1 MSKATLSRRDFL
13 RASALTAAG
22 LVAAGCAAPATEAPA
37 PEKPAEEAPAATEAP
52 AAAAPPGEGVTLDVM
67 SLAEYEGPYR
77 EIWNV
82 FEASHE
88 GIKINVFSINEDT
101 AAAHEAKVAGGYLPA
116 IELTQEMQIFFD
128 KNNYQM
134 AVNLGELDF
143 PWWDRWQFDVR
154 HMWSD
159 LHGLPGPRSLDV
171 FQGFVMTWQY
181 NKELMD
187 EAGLDPQRD
196 VKSWDDLKKWLDE
209 GTAWVKTRD
218 GVDWFWN
225 QAWHNW
231 IFGNNYM
238 DCIPLAFPDGQRDR
252 QRDCWLGKAKFNAED
267 SPYRHTYEFFVEAN
281 DKGWIPPSMWTRQ
294 WEGDMEASYIAGKS
308 VMMLHGPWVW
318 DKALAAGSEFAIKGH
333 QDGLPATPPAEG
345 QEVWMQSAL
354 PPNIDNQWFIRTG
367 NEKTPHWEQTQVAW
381 NWFWSPEAIPMK
393 AQAEGRWP
401 LYDLDEPLEL
411 KGPQFQAVLKHIGT
425 PGGKWEN
432 AQFEQSMTGNLAAS
446 PYRKKGSKGVWDW
459 ESNGNNEVFADLLSG
474 KITVQQALDIAQRNW
489 EESFEGLP
497 MEG

>member
-1 MSKATLSRRDFL
+1 MSKTTLSRRDFL
-13 RASALTAAG
+13 RASALTTAG
-22 LVAAGCAAPATEAPA
+22 LIAAGCAAPATEAPPAVEEA
-37 PEKPAEEAPAATEAP
+37 PAEEAPAEEAPAAEAP
-52 AAAAPPGEGVTLDVM
+52 AGEAVTLDVM

-82 FEASHE
+82 FQASHE
-88 GIKINVFSINEDT
+88 GININVFSINEDT

-128 KNNYQM
+128 KNNYEM

-143 PWWDRWQFDVR
+143 PWWDRWQFDVKN
-154 HMWSD
+154 MWSD
-159 LHGLPGPRSLDV
+159 MHGLPGPRSLDV

-187 EAGLDPQRD
+187 EAGLDPQAD

-209 GTAWVKTRD
+209 GTAWVQTKD
-218 GVDWFWN
+218 GVDWFYN

-238 DCIPLAFPDGQRDR
+238 DAIPLAFADGQRDR
-252 QRDCWLGKAKFNAED
+252 QRDCWMGKAKFNAED

-281 DKGWIPPSMWTRQ
+281 DKGWLPPSMWTRQ

-318 DKALAAGSEFAIKGH
+318 DKALAAGSDFAVAGN

-345 QEVWMQSAL
+345 QSVWMQSAL
-354 PPNIDNQWFIRTG
+354 PPNIDNQWFIRAG
-367 NEKTPHWEQTQVAW
+367 NEETPHWEQTQVAW

-401 LYDLDEPLEL
+401 LYDLDEPLDL

-425 PGGKWEN
+425 EGGKWAD
-432 AQFEQSMTGNLAAS
+432 AQFEQTPTGNLMAS
-446 PYRKKGSKGVWDW
+446 PYRVKGSKGVWDW
-459 ESNGNNEVFADLLSG
+459 EANGNNEVFADLLSG
-474 KITVQQALDIAQRNW
+474 KITVQDALDIAQRNW
-489 EESFEGLP
+489 DESFEIP
-497 MEG
+497 A

>member
-1 MSKATLSRRDFL
+1 MNTKKLSRREFL
-13 RASALTAAG
+13 RLSTLTAAG
-22 LVAAGCAAPATEAPA
+22 AALAACGGPAPA
-37 PEKPAEEAPAATEAP
+37 PETEEPVAPVEAPPAEE
-52 AAAAPPGEGVTLDVM
+52 VTLDVM

-77 EIWNV
+77 EVWNV
-82 FEASHE
+82 FEASHP

-128 KNNYQM
+128 KNNYEM
-134 AVNLGELDF
+134 AVNLSDLDF
-143 PWWDRWQFDVR
+143 PWWDRWQFDVKN
-154 HMWSD
+154 MWAD
-159 LHGLPGPRSLDV
+159 MHGLPGPRSLDV

-181 NKELMD
+181 NQELMD
-187 EAGLDPQRD
+187 QAGLDPQKD
-196 VKSWDDLKKWLDE
+196 VKTWDDFKKWLDE
-209 GTAWVKTRD
+209 GTAWAAQTD
-218 GVDWFWN
+218 DADWFWN

-267 SPYRHTYEFFVEAN
+267 SPYRHAYEFFKEAN
-281 DKGWIPPSMWTRQ
+281 DKGWIPPSLSTRL

-318 DKALAAGSEFAIKGH
+318 DKALAAGSDFAVAGN

-345 QEVWMQSAL
+345 QDVWMQSAL
-354 PPNIDNQWFIRTG
+354 PPNIDNQWFMRAG
-367 NEKTPHWEQTQVAW
+367 NEETPHWEQTQVAW

-401 LYDLDEPLEL
+401 LYDLDEPLDL
-411 KGPQFQAVLKHIGT
+411 KGPQFQAVLKNIGT
-425 PGGKWEN
+425 EGGKWAD
-432 AQFEQSMTGNLAAS
+432 AQFEQTPTGNLAAS

-474 KITVQQALDIAQRNW
+474 KITVQDALDIAQRNW
-489 EESFEGLP
+489 DESFEGLP
-497 MEG
+497 A